1 MIIPYSWVPKHK
13 YDNHFTARV
22 TSALHDSRRSAPMV
36 MGLFEKQTTQKRRE
50 SALKAAGSRMGKAFA
65 AKLFRKES

>member
-1 MIIPYSWVPKHK
+1 
-13 YDNHFTARV
+13 
-22 TSALHDSRRSAPMV
+22 MV

-65 AKLFRKES
+65 AKLFRKGN